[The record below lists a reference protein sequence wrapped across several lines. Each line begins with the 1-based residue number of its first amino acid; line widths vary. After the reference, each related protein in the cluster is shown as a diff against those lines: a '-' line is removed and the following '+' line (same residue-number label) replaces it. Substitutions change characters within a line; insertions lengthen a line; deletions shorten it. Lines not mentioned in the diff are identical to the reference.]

1 MSDATAADTVQPTA
15 AGGSTVGDTPP
26 GSAAPSVLPA
36 PMGRRS
42 IALLVVW
49 ALLLVLGFAVV
60 LTLGQPL
67 PNSADQRADAYAP
80 LPVPVTQDA
89 AIAAADRII
98 ALDYPGFIDAPRSVS
113 QGTSGTTPI
122 WTVTY
127 SRRNPNSGV
136 RVIISGDTGAIR
148 VSTYP

>member
-1 MSDATAADTVQPTA
+1 MTNSTPAESMPSADAVTSS
-15 AGGSTVGDTPP
+15 AGDS
-26 GSAAPSVLPA
+26 SAVLPA
-36 PMGRRS
+36 SMGRRS
-42 IALLVVW
+42 IALLVAW
-49 ALLLVLGFAVV
+49 ALLVIIGFVV
-60 LTLGQPL
+60 VFTLGQPL
-67 PNSADQRADAYAP
+67 PDSADQRADAYAP

-98 ALDYPGFIDAPRSVS
+98 ALDYAGFIDAPRSVS

-127 SRRNPNSGV
+127 SRRAPNSGV